1 MPNVTVVL
9 PCYNGADHLA
19 TSVPSVLAQTHTDF
33 QLIIVDD
40 GSTDQ
45 TRTVA
50 EAYSQRDARIR
61 AISQSNKGLPG
72 ARNTGLAASD
82 SRYVSFLDADDTWHP
97 RFLEK
102 LQAELNNAK
111 AAGVAYC
118 GWQNFGVSG
127 GRGEP
132 FIPPD
137 YENKHKQERL
147 LEGNRWPVHAAM
159 SRRDAIAVSGNF
171 DEELRASEDY
181 DFWLRIALQHPIV
194 RVPEVLAFYHHHG
207 TEQMSADK
215 ANIAIHHWK
224 VQLRFLQQN
233 PGVQNALGMRRVREL
248 TLGELTRRGM
258 AAYWAG
264 DISAARHI
272 FLPVLARA
280 YGTPKQWAYMLSTLM
295 PSPVH
300 AALRKMRHSR

>member
-9 PCYNGADHLA
+9 PCYNGAVHLA

-33 QLIIVDD
+33 QLLIVDD

-50 EAYSQRDARIR
+50 EAYSQQDPRIR
-61 AISQSNKGLPG
+61 VISQLNKRLPG

-82 SRYVSFLDADDTWHP
+82 SNYVAFLDADDTWHP
-97 RFLEK
+97 QFLEK
-102 LQAELNNAK
+102 LEAALNNRRS
-111 AAGVAYC
+111 AGVAYC
-118 GWQNFGVSG
+118 GWQNLGVSG

-137 YENKHKQERL
+137 YENKYKQERL
-147 LEGNRWPVHAAM
+147 LAGNRWPVHAAM
-159 SRRDAIAVSGNF
+159 SRRDAIAISGNF
-171 DEELRASEDY
+171 DEDLRACEDY
-181 DFWLRIALQHPIV
+181 DFWLRIAVQHPIV
-194 RVPEVLAFYHHHG
+194 LVPEVLAFYHHHG

-215 ANIAIHHWK
+215 ATIAIHHWK

-233 PGVQNALGMRRVREL
+233 PGVTDALGKRRVREL

-258 AAYWAG
+258 TAYWEG
-264 DISAARHI
+264 DISAARRM
-272 FLPVLARA
+272 FLPVLARG
-280 YGTPKQWAYMLSTLM
+280 YGIRKHGAYMLSTLM
-295 PSPVH
+295 PASAH
-300 AALRKMRHSR
+300 TALRRIRHPQ